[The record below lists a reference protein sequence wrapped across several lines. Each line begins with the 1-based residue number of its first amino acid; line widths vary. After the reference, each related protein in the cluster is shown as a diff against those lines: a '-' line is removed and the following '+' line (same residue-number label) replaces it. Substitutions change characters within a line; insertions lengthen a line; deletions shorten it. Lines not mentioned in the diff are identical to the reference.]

1 MTDNSFPF
9 DGMGL
14 DPEDQKWLRGWFS
27 CPEGQLTLT
36 LECEAYIVE
45 HYANFTAFAH
55 QVLGDFERARQVAI
69 SVLTEI
75 AVDWDAFTLS
85 PDLAAGGLERLVEE
99 VVVEAHGM
107 GRAQVLDDLA
117 TEARTLLHDLRLAL
131 DEPDA
136 DTEVGLYRTL
146 RLLPPRQFAILM
158 LKAHGCSSAFI
169 AWFLQTHPSTIDRNF
184 NRAKAYVG
192 GEMQLRRLL
201 RDAPSAT
208 PARTRRHS
216 GATP

>member
-1 MTDNSFPF
+1 MNDDSFPF
-9 DGMGL
+9 DGLGL
-14 DPEDQKWLRGWFS
+14 DPADQQWLRGWFS
-27 CPEGQLTLT
+27 CPENQLALP

-45 HYANFTAFAH
+45 HFANFTVFAH
-55 QVLGDFERARQVAI
+55 QVLDDFERARQAAI

-75 AVDWDAFTLS
+75 AADWDTFILS

-99 VVVEAHGM
+99 VVVEAHSM
-107 GRAQVLDDLA
+107 GRARALDDLA
-117 TEARTLLHDLRLAL
+117 VEARTLLRDLRLAL
-131 DEPDA
+131 DEPDT

-158 LKAHGCSSAFI
+158 LKVHGCSSVFI
-169 AWFLQTHPSTIDRNF
+169 AWFLQTHPSTVDRNF
-184 NRAKAYVG
+184 NHARAYIG

-201 RDAPSAT
+201 KTPQST
-208 PARTRRHS
+208 GPARTRRHT